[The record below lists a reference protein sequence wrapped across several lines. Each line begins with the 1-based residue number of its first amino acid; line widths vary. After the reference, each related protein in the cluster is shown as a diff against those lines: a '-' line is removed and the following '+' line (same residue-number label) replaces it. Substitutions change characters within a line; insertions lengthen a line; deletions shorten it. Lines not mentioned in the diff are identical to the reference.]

1 MKHSLSML
9 TARNISVS
17 DFFSRAQAK
26 GNYLLIVNHFAA
38 LFFFATERPK
48 VFLSL
53 TITRFAKK
61 VLLYFLPRKSTVILL
76 VSVRFTAGITY
87 NDILQGVMKL
97 ATAFL
102 IFILI

>member
-1 MKHSLSML
+1 ML

-17 DFFSRAQAK
+17 DFFSRAEAK

-38 LFFFATERPK
+38 LFFFATESPK

-53 TITRFAKK
+53 AITRFAKK
-61 VLLYFLPRKSTVILL
+61 VLLYFLPRQNTVILL
-76 VSVRFTAGITY
+76 VSLRFTAGISY
-87 NDILQGVMKL
+87 IEILQGAMKL

-102 IFILI
+102 IFILIWI